1 MECVY
6 CPFES
11 NGASASP
18 TTPVVADLDVAT
30 VLAVVTLVVLVV
42 VVVVIVVV
50 VSVFGLGFFALEDDD
65 DDKEYITVP
74 RSTRLDPTA
83 ISNPKPFSKYNTEIN
98 SELNL
103 RRLRMKFSVNADDND
118 VSRWTPE
125 IHINLSTIS
134 ETKLIYALIRNVNH
148 TREVMNWLQNI
159 AIKTYCVKVLTAKK
173 IQSRGIVIELN
184 V

>member
-1 MECVY
+1 MECVH

-18 TTPVVADLDVAT
+18 TTPVVVDLDVAT

-50 VSVFGLGFFALEDDD
+50 VSVFGLGFFAPDDDD

-118 VSRWTPE
+118 VSRWTP
-125 IHINLSTIS
+125 
-134 ETKLIYALIRNVNH
+134 
-148 TREVMNWLQNI
+148 
-159 AIKTYCVKVLTAKK
+159 
-173 IQSRGIVIELN
+173 
-184 V
+184 